1 MGVGNSLTACA
12 LAVAAALA
20 ANAVAANAQSPHITP
35 GGDPSVR
42 NDTIYSLAVK
52 PQDYPGQ
59 PYITLLEDGVVRFEE
74 DGRSRMTYRWVVQIL
89 TPQAAEQWGNL
100 SIPYTTGRERLTI
113 NWTRVLRANGSVIS
127 EKPAHMLESIAPIAQ
142 EAPVYSDTRV
152 RQFTLAGVAANT
164 IVDYSYTI
172 ETTKPFVPGD
182 FWTTWAMGA
191 GHVTRRSR
199 FILDVPASLTPRIQE
214 RNVHFARLVN
224 QSRGRRVYIWAA
236 SDIPPVTTEPFA
248 PDTSTL
254 YPQITVAA
262 PITWQGISSWY
273 AGLTRR
279 RYRLTPALIQQ
290 LSTVVSGASTLDDSL
305 RAVYRWVAQDF
316 RYVSLSLG
324 MGGYL
329 PRMPMSVWETKYGDC
344 KDKATLFIALV
355 RHMGVAAYPV
365 LLSSTGG
372 VNRSMPSTGQLD
384 HMIAAIVRR
393 GAGDAASRFLFVDLT
408 SDLTP
413 YGSLPPSEQG
423 EFALVVYPDGSG
435 EVVTLPSD
443 PVTVNRAAIQ
453 ISGMLTTDMTFS
465 GRYQEVASGNRE
477 YTLRSAFASS
487 YDAAERERMART
499 LANTLF
505 EGASGDSLVLF
516 NGRDLGAK
524 PRVEL
529 AIKDARP
536 VSSAGNTKILTL
548 PVRDYARPDIVAEL
562 EARDYRRSPIDAE
575 LVVGP
580 SEETSEFQLLLPL
593 GWQARLPPDID
604 AASVFGHYHAHYE
617 QVGRE
622 LTVERSLVGAK
633 GVQPRERI
641 GELIA
646 WLKAIDRDD
655 VRYIALGDA
664 TADR

>member
-1 MGVGNSLTACA
+1 
-12 LAVAAALA
+12 
-20 ANAVAANAQSPHITP
+20 
-35 GGDPSVR
+35 
-42 NDTIYSLAVK
+42 
-52 PQDYPGQ
+52 
-59 PYITLLEDGVVRFEE
+59 
-74 DGRSRMTYRWVVQIL
+74 
-89 TPQAAEQWGNL
+89 
-100 SIPYTTGRERLTI
+100 
-113 NWTRVLRANGSVIS
+113 
-127 EKPAHMLESIAPIAQ
+127 
-142 EAPVYSDTRV
+142 
-152 RQFTLAGVAANT
+152 
-164 IVDYSYTI
+164 
-172 ETTKPFVPGD
+172 
-182 FWTTWAMGA
+182 
-191 GHVTRRSR
+191 
-199 FILDVPASLTPRIQE
+199 
-214 RNVHFARLVN
+214 
-224 QSRGRRVYIWAA
+224 
-236 SDIPPVTTEPFA
+236 
-248 PDTSTL
+248 
-254 YPQITVAA
+254 
-262 PITWQGISSWY
+262 
-273 AGLTRR
+273 
-279 RYRLTPALIQQ
+279 
-290 LSTVVSGASTLDDSL
+290 
-305 RAVYRWVAQDF
+305 
-316 RYVSLSLG
+316 
-324 MGGYL
+324 
-329 PRMPMSVWETKYGDC
+329 
-344 KDKATLFIALV
+344 
-355 RHMGVAAYPV
+355 
-365 LLSSTGG
+365 
-372 VNRSMPSTGQLD
+372 
-384 HMIAAIVRR
+384 
-393 GAGDAASRFLFVDLT
+393 
-408 SDLTP
+408 
-413 YGSLPPSEQG
+413 
-423 EFALVVYPDGSG
+423 
-435 EVVTLPSD
+435 LPSD
-443 PVTVNRAAIQ
+443 PVTVNRATIQ

-604 AASVFGHYHAHYE
+604 AESVFGHYHAHYE

-641 GELIA
+641 GELIE